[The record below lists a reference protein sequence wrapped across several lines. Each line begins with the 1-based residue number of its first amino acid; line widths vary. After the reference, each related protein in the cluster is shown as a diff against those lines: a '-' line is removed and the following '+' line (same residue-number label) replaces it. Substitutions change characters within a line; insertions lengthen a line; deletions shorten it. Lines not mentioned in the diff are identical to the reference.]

1 MDLKTRLVTEP
12 NDKQAVSDYREV
24 SSVRAAVRAL
34 ADYLRD
40 VTFPIDGG
48 KHTSFSVVRE
58 MKAEPEDKATYPA
71 ASVYVDGN
79 IEYDS
84 DTGTFEQYLVKQF
97 PKGGLYINGDVSM
110 ELTVHVWTNEDLHRE
125 NALMALED
133 ASNPVNW
140 MTGFRLEMPYY
151 HSLRA
156 DFLLLRMQYEDS
168 EADNQRRYR
177 KLVMQFQAKTPY
189 ARFLSLPEIKAKPL
203 VDFAD

>member
-1 MDLKTRLVTEP
+1 MDLETRLVTEP
-12 NDKQAVSDYREV
+12 NDKQTVTDYREV

-34 ADYLRD
+34 ADYLRGL
-40 VTFPIDGG
+40 TFPIDGG
-48 KHTSFSVVRE
+48 RHTKFTIVRE
-58 MKAEPEDKATYPA
+58 MKAEPEEAAKYPA
-71 ASVYVDGN
+71 AAVYVDGN

-97 PKGGLYINGDVSM
+97 PSGGLYINGDVSM

-151 HSLRA
+151 HNLRA
-156 DFLLLRMQYEDS
+156 DFLLLRVQYEDS
-168 EADNQRRYR
+168 DTDNQRRYR
-177 KLVMQFQAKTPY
+177 KLSMSIRAKTPY
-189 ARFLSLPEIKAKPL
+189 AQFLSLPEVKAKPL
-203 VDFAD
+203 VDFA